1 MRISDWSAAVCSSDL
16 PAELKSTIEE
26 AFRIATSG
34 RPGPVVVDIP
44 KDVQVAVPSRIGIA
58 AQPALHRYNPQMVAP
73 AEQVAEAIELL
84 SLAERPVFYT
94 GGGVINSGPEAS
106 RLLRQLQ
113 DLTGAPITSTLMGLG
128 AFPADH
134 PDWLGMLGMH
144 GTFEANMAMN
154 KCDVMLCVG
163 ARFDDRVTGRQIGRA
178 HV

>member
-84 SLAERPVFYT
+84 SRAERPVFYT
-94 GGGVINSGPEAS
+94 GGGVIHSGPAAS
-106 RLLRQLQ
+106 RL
-113 DLTGAPITSTLMGLG
+113 
-128 AFPADH
+128 
-134 PDWLGMLGMH
+134 
-144 GTFEANMAMN
+144 
-154 KCDVMLCVG
+154 
-163 ARFDDRVTGRQIGRA
+163 QIGIAPCRER
-178 HV
+178 VCQSV